1 MNCRNSSTPTHRT
14 WGWLKTGLL
23 GAAFALFGTTQ
34 AQVDVT
40 ATAGTLSQS
49 YTQLNLAFAAIN
61 AGTHQGVI
69 TIGISGNTTESASAV
84 LNSGAVAPAAWT
96 SMSITPTG
104 APYII
109 EGTIAGA
116 VIKLNGA
123 DNVTIDGR
131 IAGTGRNL
139 TIRNNSTAATT
150 AAVWLASVAVG
161 NGCSGNTIRNCEIAC
176 NAPQN
181 TGTLQTYG
189 ILMCGTTI
197 SLTSNGVENDNNTF
211 QENRII
217 KCRHGIATR
226 GTAASDR
233 NLNIQVL
240 TTS

>member
-123 DNVTIDGR
+123 DNVTIDGSHR
-131 IAGTGRNL
+131 WYGTQLDHPQQQYR
-139 TIRNNSTAATT
+139 RNNCGC
-150 AAVWLASVAVG
+150 LVG
-161 NGCSGNTIRNCEIAC
+161 QRSGGQRLLRQYD
-176 NAPQN
+176 PQ
-181 TGTLQTYG
+181 L
-189 ILMCGTTI
+189 
-197 SLTSNGVENDNNTF
+197 
-211 QENRII
+211 R
-217 KCRHGIATR
+217 
-226 GTAASDR
+226 DR
-233 NLNIQVL
+233 MPHRQNPGP
-240 TTS
+240 SRPMGS